1 MDNDERV
8 QWQRV
13 PGSPSL
19 WTIGPSPTPARDSK
33 SARAFTRFGALVRF
47 GAALRALFARFARLR
62 FSRRARSDSAA
73 RWRRS
78 A

>member
-19 WTIGPSPTPARDSK
+19 WTIGPSPAPAQD
-33 SARAFTRFGALVRF
+33 SARVFSRLRALAQFGYT
-47 GAALRALFARFARLR
+47 LRALFVRFSRSR
-62 FSRRARSDSAA
+62 FSRRARSHRTAPP
-73 RWRRS
+73 RRRG